1 MTPQLGDKVV
11 QGVACPKCEG
21 RLCVFCDDIGLV
33 PSDSDE
39 GLVIAVL
46 DDGFVRVWWMMRR
59 QFSSTTLKRIPY
71 VENDIK
77 RGSWYTKRSHV

>member
-1 MTPQLGDKVV
+1 MTPQIGDKVV

-21 RLCVFCDDIGLV
+21 RLCVFCDDLGLV

-59 QFSSTTLKRIPY
+59 QKTWEDPLGLLVLAFADAQTRDVARRL
-71 VENDIK
+71 NF
-77 RGSWYTKRSHV
+77 